1 MKRNTCG
8 LRGKTAILAAAGA
21 WALAASIAAATPLDD
36 IGVNQLR
43 AVDPTLTGTGVS
55 VAQVEA
61 TTYSNPNDPT
71 GMAPYDPQYDANNF
85 EIDPAIFTASPM
97 PVITYVGKQGTSPTT
112 VYDPTLRSAHAT
124 TVATNFVGT
133 TTGAA
138 PGVPA
143 VVNYNANYFVNNVI
157 ATNANIQSPLAPA
170 NAPAVKV
177 VNQSFVFDGLSAA
190 DTAAVNQAYDDYV
203 ATHGTIIVSGVGN
216 GGGPQSPATAY
227 NSIAVGAYG
236 GASSVGPTSDGRSKP
251 DITAPESATSFST
264 PYVSGIAAVMVQ
276 AGNLGR
282 GAPGTE
288 TASVDPRTVKAL
300 LLNGAV
306 KPADWA
312 HTPTQPLDPRY
323 GSGIVNAYNSY
334 QNLVAGGKAASAI
347 TAVGLNTPYAA
358 PAGGSPVGPAGW
370 NLGSLTSTASTDAAA
385 HYLFNFSTPGD
396 TYSLTSTLTWDRAA
410 GVSGINNLD
419 LFLYNEDTGTLAN
432 LTTAQ
437 SISAV
442 DNVEQ
447 LDISGLAPGHYD
459 LEVLKHGGM
468 AGTANV
474 ASNDETYA
482 LAFTTSVTQGT
493 PEPSGIMTLG
503 FVAAGML
510 LRRRAAKVRAGR
522 AVV

>member
-1 MKRNTCG
+1 M
-8 LRGKTAILAAAGA
+8 AAAVGA
-21 WALAASIAAATPLDD
+21 WALATSIAGATALDD

-43 AVDPTLTGTGVS
+43 AIDPTLTGTGVS

-61 TTYSNPNDPT
+61 TNYSNPNDPT
-71 GMAPYDPQYDANNF
+71 GTAPYDPQYDANNF

-112 VYDPTLRSAHAT
+112 VYDPSLRSAHAT

-143 VVNYNANYFVNNVI
+143 VVNYNANFFFNNVI
-157 ATNANIQSPLAPA
+157 ATNANIQTPLAAA

-177 VNQSFVFDGLSAA
+177 VNQSFIFGDTNPADIAA
-190 DTAAVNQAYDDYV
+190 NDQAYDDYV
-203 ATHGTIIVSGVGN
+203 ATHGTIIVSAVGN

-236 GASSVGPTSDGRSKP
+236 GTSSVGPTPDGRSKP
-251 DITAPESATSFST
+251 DITAPESLTSFST

-282 GAPGTE
+282 GGPGTQGD
-288 TASVDPRTVKAL
+288 SVDPRTVKAL

-312 HTPTQPLDPRY
+312 HTPAQPLDPRY
-323 GSGIVNAYNSY
+323 GSGIVNALNSY
-334 QNLVAGGKAASAI
+334 QNLVAGEKAASAI
-347 TAVGLNTPYAA
+347 TAVPLNAPYAV
-358 PAGGSPVGPAGW
+358 PASGSPVGPAGW
-370 NLGSLTSTASTDAAA
+370 NLGTLTTTATTDAAA
-385 HYLFNFSTPGD
+385 HYLFDFSTPNG

-419 LFLYNEDTGTLAN
+419 LFLYNEDTSTLAN
-432 LTTAQ
+432 LTSAQ

-459 LEVLKHGGM
+459 LEVLKHGGI
-468 AGTANV
+468 AGSDPNV
-474 ASNDETYA
+474 ASDDETYA

-493 PEPSGIMTLG
+493 PETSGIMALG

-510 LRRRAAKVRAGR
+510 LRRRSTATASRAVKVRADQ
-522 AVV
+522 AIV